1 MNEDEAAGCSDDHDP
16 KQNEQLKHHTMKSF
30 YRLILSAAVLA
41 TVVLPPTLRAQAPAP
56 KPDGMPATPPTGSA
70 TTPGEA
76 ATGKTQTAA
85 VELPEDTNA
94 IRELTPERVK
104 NLVERWA
111 IKNNK
116 LPQGGE
122 RLPFGSAVTLSL
134 DGLTTLDADTAKA
147 LASTGFGGF
156 FLSFNGLT
164 TLSADTAKALGGY
177 FECPGLSF
185 DGLTTL
191 SADAAVALTEGLMKK
206 RRSWLSLNGLTTL
219 SADTA
224 KSLAFLKPGWLFLD
238 GLTTLSADTA
248 AALADYPGGLNLD
261 GLTTLSADTA
271 KALAGLKGD
280 ALILNGLTT
289 LSDEAAKA
297 LAGFR
302 GKRLS
307 LNGLT
312 TLSDEATKALA
323 RFKVHTRNKAE
334 PVQGVQPAARVEE
347 DVAFFE
353 KKYQKKITG
362 VKPKGEYSDPD
373 QFYSAIAKQLG
384 IPEIAWKAAAEKFG
398 WKKDEGK
405 QTFTMLKGGPTAGGG
420 QGTWDVMFIR
430 STINPET
437 KKPDPATMEQVM
449 VQLDYDGNIK
459 FPEIPKGN
467 R

>member
-1 MNEDEAAGCSDDHDP
+1 MR
-16 KQNEQLKHHTMKSF
+16 SF

-41 TVVLPPTLRAQAPAP
+41 TAVLPPTLRAQAPAP
-56 KPDGMPATPPTGSA
+56 NPDGRPATPPTGSA

-94 IRELTPERVK
+94 IRELTPERAK
-104 NLVERWA
+104 SLVERWA

-116 LPQGGE
+116 RPKGGE

-156 FLSFNGLT
+156 FLSFNGLA
-164 TLSADTAKALGGY
+164 TLSPDTAKALGGY
-177 FECPGLSF
+177 VECPGLSF

-191 SADAAVALTEGLMKK
+191 DADAAAALTEGLMKK
-206 RRSWLSLNGLTTL
+206 RRSWLSL
-219 SADTA
+219 
-224 KSLAFLKPGWLFLD
+224 K

-248 AALADYPGGLNLD
+248 AALADYPGGLSLN

-271 KALAGLKGD
+271 KALAGLKAD
-280 ALILNGLTT
+280 ALVLNGLTT

-302 GKRLS
+302 GTRLS
-307 LNGLT
+307 LDGLT

-323 RFKVHTRNKAE
+323 RFKVHTRNEAE

-347 DVAFFE
+347 DLAFFE
-353 KKYQKKITG
+353 KRYQKKITG
-362 VKPKGEYSDPD
+362 VKPKGEYADPD
-373 QFYSAIAKQLG
+373 QFYSAVAKQLG
-384 IPEIAWKAAAEKFG
+384 IPEIAWKAAAEKYG
-398 WKKDEGK
+398 WRKDDGK
-405 QTFTMLKGGPTAGGG
+405 NTFTMLKGGPTAGGG

-430 STINPET
+430 SAIDPET
-437 KKPDPATMEQVM
+437 NKPDPATMEQVM
-449 VQLDYDGNIK
+449 VQIDYDGNIK

>member
-1 MNEDEAAGCSDDHDP
+1 
-16 KQNEQLKHHTMKSF
+16 MKSS
-30 YRLILSAAVLA
+30 YRITLFAAVLA
-41 TVVLPPTLRAQAPAP
+41 AVVLPPTLRAQAPAP
-56 KPDGMPATPPTGSA
+56 KPDSMPATPPTGSA

-76 ATGKTQTAA
+76 ATGKTQTTA
-85 VELPEDTNA
+85 VELPEHTNA
-94 IRELTPERVK
+94 IRELTPEQVK

-134 DGLTTLDADTAKA
+134 DGLTTLSADTAKA
-147 LASTGFGGF
+147 LASMGFGGF

-164 TLSADTAKALGGY
+164 SLSADTAKALGGY

-191 SADAAVALTEGLMKK
+191 SEDAAAALTEGLMKK

-224 KSLAFLKPGWLFLD
+224 KSLALLKPGWLFLD

-289 LSDEAAKA
+289 LSADTAKA

-323 RFKVHTRNKAE
+323 RCNGYTLNKARSE
-334 PVQGVQPAARVEE
+334 QLVHPAAPVEE

-373 QFYSAIAKQLG
+373 DFYSAIAKQLG
-384 IPEIAWKAAAEKFG
+384 IPEVAWKAAAAKYG
-398 WKKDEGK
+398 WKKDDGK
-405 QTFTMLKGGPTAGGG
+405 FTKAMVKGGPTAGGG
-420 QGTWDVMFIR
+420 QGTWDVMFFR
-430 STINPET
+430 FAVNPET

-449 VQLDYDGNIK
+449 MQIDYDGNVK